1 MTKADIIKEVAGM
14 TGLTRVETEAVFEG
28 ILESIGN
35 ALKRNERVEIRGFG
49 NFSVHFR
56 KAREA
61 RNPATKKM
69 VTLKDRNVPVF
80 KVSKILKEKVNK
92 SLLRGF

>member
-1 MTKADIIKEVAGM
+1 MTKADIIKEVAAM
-14 TGLTRVETEAVFEG
+14 TGIRRQETEAVFEG

-35 ALKRNERVEIRGFG
+35 ALKRNERVDIRGFG
-49 NFSVHFR
+49 NFSVRFR

-61 RNPATKKM
+61 RNPATNKIVK
-69 VTLKDRNVPVF
+69 LEDRNVPVF
-80 KVSKILKEKVNK
+80 KVSKILKDKVNK